1 MQDIDEKLRLLQPVL
16 GTVKSMK
23 LRMLYHFED
32 DARGKREIETRID
45 LLISKLVKT
54 KIEDEVILPPPA
66 RNKCAG
72 DIHIGDVRYLNKTI
86 APFALKLKDLNRHLG
101 IFGSTG
107 SGKTTLAKHL
117 IAQLH
122 KRGIPFLII
131 DWEKSY
137 RSLKKKYPDVDVF
150 TVGKDINPLHLNPL
164 ELPPGISKD
173 EYAKSL
179 IAILAE
185 DYLSG
190 AGSDTMLLRYIK
202 MAYQENAKPCFEDL
216 KEIVI
221 REISQD
227 IRRKKGGRSG
237 LWKET
242 VQRIIEH
249 LALGAS
255 GNVLSARE
263 SFPIPDLFNINVVLE
278 FGNIQSPRD
287 RKFFI
292 HLILNWMFL
301 WLQHHGIES
310 EHLNQCIIMEEFH
323 NISMKGA
330 EDNLVSLMFRQVR
343 KYGVGLMAIDQTPS
357 AIPNAIYAN
366 MNTKISF
373 TLATAQDIGS
383 MSKAMNMDARRA
395 RFLSMLSTGE
405 AIANVRQRHP
415 DPFLIKVP
423 FTHDDDKVLDSE
435 LQAVRFE
442 NSQDSDNSRPIQ
454 APPDIWGSSQTAQEI
469 DTSPPRVSTN
479 PPMTPMEKVML
490 SNIAEKPMDSIQDR
504 TKALGLHPSDMVK
517 IQESLTEKGY
527 IKTAYVDRK
536 KLLDLT
542 DEGRKACKRAGII
555 VPKRD
560 SRGGIEHHYWIDRT
574 RQFLRKLEFQPVLEH
589 QDIDIQVPDY
599 KVAIE
604 METGKSNIAGNLV
617 KLEKSRI
624 LAKFMLATNKAA
636 EFKIKH
642 RALDFPGIRAMHV
655 SDFLKL
661 TRNQILNPQSTV
673 HLSHSTPENEVVVS
687 T

>member
-1 MQDIDEKLRLLQPVL
+1 MQGIDAKLQILQPVI
-16 GTVKSMK
+16 GTVKAHK
-23 LRMLYHFED
+23 LRMMYHFED
-32 DARGKREIETRID
+32 DFRAKREIENRID

-54 KIEDEVILPPPA
+54 KIDDEVILPPPA
-66 RNKCAG
+66 KSKCAG
-72 DIHIGDVRYLNKTI
+72 DIHIGDVQYLNRT
-86 APFALKLKDLNRHLG
+86 ASPFALKLKDLNRHLG

-122 KRGIPFLII
+122 KRDTPFLII

-137 RSLKKKYPDVDVF
+137 RNLTKKYPDVEVF

-202 MAYQENAKPCFEDL
+202 MAYQENTKPCFEDL
-216 KEIVI
+216 KHIVI

-263 SFPIPDLFNINVVLE
+263 SFPLQDLFNRNVVLE

-310 EHLNQCIIMEEFH
+310 ERLNQCIIMEEFH

-373 TLATAQDIGS
+373 TLATAQDLS
-383 MSKAMNMDARRA
+383 AMSKAMNMDAKRA
-395 RFLSMLSTGE
+395 RFLAMLPTGH

-423 FTHDDDKVLDSE
+423 YVPDDERVLDSE
-435 LQAVRFE
+435 LAKPILE
-442 NSQDSDNSRPIQ
+442 NSRITSVQAPDLGFSDNQ
-454 APPDIWGSSQTAQEI
+454 SSVQPAQRI
-469 DTSPPRVSTN
+469 DTSSPLA
-479 PPMTPMEKVML
+479 PMEKIFMA
-490 SNIAEKPMDSIQDR
+490 NIAEKPLDSIQDR
-504 TKALGLHPSDMVK
+504 TKALGLHPSEMVK
-517 IQESLTEKGY
+517 LQESMISRRY

-536 KLLDLT
+536 KLLELT
-542 DEGRKACKRAGII
+542 DEGRKACKDAGII

-560 SRGGIEHHYWIDRT
+560 SRGGIEHHYWITKTAR
-574 RQFLRKLEFQPVLEH
+574 FLRKLEFQPVTEH
-589 QDIDIQVPDY
+589 LDIDITSPDEG
-599 KVAIE
+599 VAIE
-604 METGKSNIAGNLV
+604 VETGKSNIAGNLL

-624 LAKFMLATNKAA
+624 SAKFMLATNKPA

-642 RALDFPGIRAMHV
+642 RALDFPGIQAMHV

-661 TRNQILNPQSTV
+661 TRSQILNLTT
-673 HLSHSTPENEVVVS
+673 SHSTPEKEVVAS